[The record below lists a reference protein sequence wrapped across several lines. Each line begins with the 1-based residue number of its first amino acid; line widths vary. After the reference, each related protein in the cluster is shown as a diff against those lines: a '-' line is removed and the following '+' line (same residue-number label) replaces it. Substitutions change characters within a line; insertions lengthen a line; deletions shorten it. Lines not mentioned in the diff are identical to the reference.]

1 MNYTVYNDATGEIL
15 ELVSIS
21 NPDMISTILSN
32 KVYVEGRYDSQ
43 LYYIDQAQPVEK
55 PGRPLDG
62 LDYDFDWTTKTWQ
75 LNLDKTSQRV
85 RQLRDNELNQVD
97 RVNPVWY
104 ATLTSE
110 QQHEL
115 ATYRLALLAVPQQ
128 SGFPVLVNWPAKPTW
143 L

>member
-1 MNYTVYNDATGEIL
+1 MSQYSTYDPDTGVIQGYLNDGEH
-15 ELVSIS
+15 
-21 NPDMISTILSN
+21 TIDQLTN
-32 KVYVEGRYDSQ
+32 IYVNIVAGHWDRTQYRVINNEVVEQSVD
-43 LYYIDQAQPVEK
+43 LDPDQAQAK
-55 PGRPLDG
+55 IQAR
-62 LDYDFDWTTKTWQ
+62 
-75 LNLDKTSQRV
+75 SQRD
-85 RQLRDNELNQVD
+85 QLLADVD